1 MGPLSSKLENVKE
14 LGPHPDNIDP
24 LEQSTSYYD
33 RIFLKDKKERML
45 MIKLI
50 TETISPEE
58 FLESEVESENGRI
71 LQRLVKNVYGHH
83 RCVPKQY
90 LNFLADLSKVTSITG
105 YIQITSSRVLD
116 LLQDFINRTLD
127 IFSANQKNN
136 LDIIR
141 KEVPA
146 LWKSI
151 YEIMLLEKS
160 RHLDDDMK
168 EIMQK
173 LIDMRIEIFEKAA
186 ERLSSDYT
194 EWDGGEHETM
204 MYPLWPIIQYPR
216 NYHIGKKK
224 DIQKEEVCDKKV
236 YKKGQKWG
244 YGVFSVGCSCSK
256 NITYG

>member
-1 MGPLSSKLENVKE
+1 MGPLSSKLEHVE
-14 LGPHPDNIDP
+14 EFGPHPDNAEP

-58 FLESEVESENGRI
+58 FLQSEVESENAHI

-83 RCVPKQY
+83 QCVPKQY
-90 LNFLADLSKVTSITG
+90 LDFLADLSKVTSITG
-105 YIQITSSRVLD
+105 YIQITNGKVLH
-116 LLQDFINRTLD
+116 LLQDFINGTID
-127 IFSANQKNN
+127 IFSGNQKKN
-136 LDIIR
+136 LDHIR

-151 YEIMLLEKS
+151 YQIMLLEKS
-160 RHLDDDMK
+160 RHLNDDMK
-168 EIMQK
+168 EILQK
-173 LIDMRIEIFEKAA
+173 LIIQRTEIFENAA
-186 ERLSSDYT
+186 ERSSSDYT
-194 EWDGGEHETM
+194 AWEGGEHETM
-204 MYPLWPIIQYPR
+204 CYPLWPIIQYPR
-216 NYHIGKKK
+216 NYQIGQKKE
-224 DIQKEEVCDKKV
+224 INKEELCEKKFP
-236 YKKGQKWG
+236 KQGQKWG